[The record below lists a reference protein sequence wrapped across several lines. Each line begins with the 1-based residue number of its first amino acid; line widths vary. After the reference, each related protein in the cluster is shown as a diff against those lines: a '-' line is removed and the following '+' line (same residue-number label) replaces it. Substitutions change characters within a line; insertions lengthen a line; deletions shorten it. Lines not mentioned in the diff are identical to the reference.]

1 MRQRPDLM
9 SGANR
14 VAAVPSA
21 GKPSS
26 LQGIPVEQIGSR
38 MKE

>member
-1 MRQRPDLM
+1 MRQPPDLM
-9 SGANR
+9 SEANR
-14 VAAVPSA
+14 VAAVSSA

-26 LQGIPVEQIGSR
+26 LQGISLEHLGSR

>member
-1 MRQRPDLM
+1 M

-21 GKPSS
+21 DKPSS
-26 LQGIPVEQIGSR
+26 LQGIPVEQLGSR
-38 MKE
+38 MEE

>member
-1 MRQRPDLM
+1 
-9 SGANR
+9 
-14 VAAVPSA
+14 VPST

-26 LQGIPVEQIGSR
+26 LQGIPVEQLGSR